1 MPGVPFGLS
10 RIGQIHV
17 AVSDVERATEFY
29 RGRLGLPFLYA
40 YPGMAF
46 FDCDGVRLFLST
58 PEGID
63 DQGTSTIYYT
73 VPEIRAAVTALEA
86 RGVDFLDGPHVV
98 HRTADSELWMAF
110 LKDPDGNVIGIM
122 SEVPTVG

>member
-17 AVSDVERATEFY
+17 AVTDVERATEFY
-29 RGRLGLPFLYA
+29 RDRLGLPFLYA

-46 FDCDGVRLFLST
+46 FDCDGVRLFLSA

-63 DQGTSTIYYT
+63 DQGTSTLYFT
-73 VPEIRAAVTALEA
+73 VSEIRTAVTALEA
-86 RGVDFLDGPHVV
+86 RGVDIIEGPHVV

-110 LKDPDGNVIGIM
+110 LKDPDGNVIGVM
-122 SEVPTVG
+122 SEVPTT